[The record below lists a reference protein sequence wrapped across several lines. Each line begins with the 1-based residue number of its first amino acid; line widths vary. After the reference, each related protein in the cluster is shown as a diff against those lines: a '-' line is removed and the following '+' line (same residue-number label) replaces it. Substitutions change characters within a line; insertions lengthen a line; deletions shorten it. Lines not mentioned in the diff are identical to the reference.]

1 MDLTRLYNLT
11 TPELRQEAER
21 LGVTD
26 TYAMSRGQLIQ
37 AIRAKAGEPEPD
49 GFLGKVFGFAKWA
62 LKAAGETKSGTVAAP
77 ESEIETAAA
86 AAAAT
91 AAVPASASESVS
103 AASRKEDASHPP
115 RDFGGDRP
123 VATESLYGVPVPVLT
138 PAPPLPAPEEAEA
151 EVVSEPESDSEAE
164 SPTEADNGP
173 PSRPP
178 AGVFS
183 PSPGLFEEPFPTL
196 TMARILAEQGHY
208 KRALAI
214 YARLL
219 DEEPADAQLG
229 AEAEAVRAQAR
240 TRRSHAPN

>member
-11 TPELRQEAER
+11 TPELRHEAER

-26 TYAMSRGQLIQ
+26 SYAMSRGQLIQ

-77 ESEIETAAA
+77 ESETAAA
-86 AAAAT
+86 TVAAAETVSAAESAAASAAVSAAAA
-91 AAVPASASESVS
+91 VS
-103 AASRKEDASHPP
+103 APAPE
-115 RDFGGDRP
+115 P
-123 VATESLYGVPVPVLT
+123 VSVPVPVLT

-208 KRALAI
+208 KRALSI

>member
-1 MDLTRLYNLT
+1 
-11 TPELRQEAER
+11 
-21 LGVTD
+21 
-26 TYAMSRGQLIQ
+26 MSRGQLIQ

-77 ESEIETAAA
+77 ESEIETAAESA

-91 AAVPASASESVS
+91 VSAAVSAAVPASASESVP

>member
-11 TPELRQEAER
+11 TPELRHEAER

-26 TYAMSRGQLIQ
+26 SYAMSRGQLIQ

-49 GFLGKVFGFAKWA
+49 GVLGKVFGFAKWA

-77 ESEIETAAA
+77 ESET
-86 AAAAT
+86 AAAT
-91 AAVPASASESVS
+91 ATVSVPAAAPVSAPASVAVPEPVS
-103 AASRKEDASHPP
+103 
-115 RDFGGDRP
+115 
-123 VATESLYGVPVPVLT
+123 VPVPVLT

-208 KRALAI
+208 KRALSI

>member
-1 MDLTRLYNLT
+1 
-11 TPELRQEAER
+11 
-21 LGVTD
+21 
-26 TYAMSRGQLIQ
+26 MS
-37 AIRAKAGEPEPD
+37 
-49 GFLGKVFGFAKWA
+49 
-62 LKAAGETKSGTVAAP
+62 
-77 ESEIETAAA
+77 
-86 AAAAT
+86 
-91 AAVPASASESVS
+91 
-103 AASRKEDASHPP
+103 
-115 RDFGGDRP
+115 
-123 VATESLYGVPVPVLT
+123 VPVPVLT
-138 PAPPLPAPEEAEA
+138 PAPPLPALDEAEPEA
-151 EVVSEPESDSEAE
+151 ESAIEPESE
-164 SPTEADNGP
+164 SVSPAEADNGP

-214 YARLL
+214 YGRLL

>member
-77 ESEIETAAA
+77 ESES
-86 AAAAT
+86 
-91 AAVPASASESVS
+91 AAVSAAVSASESASAAVS
-103 AASRKEDASHPP
+103 ASAAE
-115 RDFGGDRP
+115 P
-123 VATESLYGVPVPVLT
+123 VSVPVPVLT
-138 PAPPLPAPEEAEA
+138 PAPPLPAPDEAEA
-151 EVVSEPESDSEAE
+151 EAKSASEPEAE
-164 SPTEADNGP
+164 SVSPTEADNGP

>member
-11 TPELRQEAER
+11 TPELRHEAER

-26 TYAMSRGQLIQ
+26 SYAMSRGQLIQ

-77 ESEIETAAA
+77 ESET
-86 AAAAT
+86 AAAT
-91 AAVPASASESVS
+91 ATVSVPAAVTVSVPAAAPVSAPASVAVPEPVS
-103 AASRKEDASHPP
+103 
-115 RDFGGDRP
+115 
-123 VATESLYGVPVPVLT
+123 VPVPVLT

>member
-11 TPELRQEAER
+11 TPELRHEAER

-26 TYAMSRGQLIQ
+26 SYAMSRGQLIQ

-77 ESEIETAAA
+77 ESET
-86 AAAAT
+86 AAAT
-91 AAVPASASESVS
+91 ATVSVPAAAPVSAPASVAVPEPVS
-103 AASRKEDASHPP
+103 
-115 RDFGGDRP
+115 
-123 VATESLYGVPVPVLT
+123 VPVPVLT